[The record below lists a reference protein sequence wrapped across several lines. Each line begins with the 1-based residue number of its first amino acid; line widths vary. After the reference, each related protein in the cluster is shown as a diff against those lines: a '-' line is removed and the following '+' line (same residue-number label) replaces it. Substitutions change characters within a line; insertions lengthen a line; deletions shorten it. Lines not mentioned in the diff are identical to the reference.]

1 MKRVLIIG
9 GSGFLGSHIADIF
22 TKKNYNVTIFD
33 KIRSP
38 WVKTKQKMIIS
49 NLSNAKKLEQAIRNS
64 DLVYHFAAMSDIGD
78 CLNNPLQSAQTNI
91 FFTLKVLE
99 FCAKYKVKR
108 LVYAST
114 IYVHSAQGGFY
125 RISKQASELYIE
137 EYNKRYSLDY
147 TILRFGTVYGARSSK
162 KNNLTKIINIALK
175 KNVLKY
181 TGGTSSAVRRY
192 VNVKDA
198 AKASYEIL
206 NKKFKNKNVLI
217 TGKKKIK
224 NYKSYELS
232 KMLKIES
239 KPKYEKITKYGH
251 YIILIHI
258 HIKKDEIKYYPK
270 RNIDI
275 KQGLIDL
282 IKELSFKN
290 NFLFFSLMLLYSDLT
305 LNYYPN
311 ILA

>member
-175 KNVLKY
+175 KM
-181 TGGTSSAVRRY
+181 
-192 VNVKDA
+192 
-198 AKASYEIL
+198 
-206 NKKFKNKNVLI
+206 F
-217 TGKKKIK
+217 
-224 NYKSYELS
+224 
-232 KMLKIES
+232 
-239 KPKYEKITKYGH
+239 
-251 YIILIHI
+251 
-258 HIKKDEIKYYPK
+258 
-270 RNIDI
+270 
-275 KQGLIDL
+275 
-282 IKELSFKN
+282 
-290 NFLFFSLMLLYSDLT
+290 
-305 LNYYPN
+305 
-311 ILA
+311 

>member
-224 NYKSYELS
+224 ITKVMNLLS

-251 YIILIHI
+251 YNINPYTYKKRRKLNIIQKEILILS
-258 HIKKDEIKYYPK
+258 KD
-270 RNIDI
+270 
-275 KQGLIDL
+275 
-282 IKELSFKN
+282 
-290 NFLFFSLMLLYSDLT
+290 
-305 LNYYPN
+305 
-311 ILA
+311 

>member
-1 MKRVLIIG
+1 MKKVLIIG

-22 TKKNYNVTIFD
+22 TKKKYNVTIFD

-49 NLSNAKKLEQAIRNS
+49 NLSNTKKLEQAIKNS
-64 DLVYHFAAMSDIGD
+64 DFVYHFAAMSDIGD
-78 CLNNPLQSAQTNI
+78 CLNNPQQSAQINI

-99 FCAKYKVKR
+99 FCAKYKIKR

-114 IYVHSAQGGFY
+114 IYIHSAQGGFY

-162 KNNLTKIINIALK
+162 KNNLTKIISNALK

-181 TGGTSSAVRRY
+181 TGGTSGAVRRY

-217 TGKKKIK
+217 TGRKKIK
-224 NYKSYELS
+224 IKKIMKLLS
-232 KMLKIES
+232 KMLKIKS
-239 KPKYEKITKYGH
+239 KPEYEKITKYGH
-251 YIILIHI
+251 YNISPYTY
-258 HIKKDEIKYYPK
+258 KKKPEVKYFPK
-270 RNIDI
+270 RKIEI
-275 KQGLIDL
+275 KQGLTDL
-282 IKELSFKN
+282 IKELSYKR
-290 NFLFFSLMLLYSDLT
+290 S
-305 LNYYPN
+305 
-311 ILA
+311 